1 MVETWD
7 KSNVIEAQWS
17 HYWIFGCSIFALG
30 WGAVNALKVSL
41 SSALPIPQN
50 FGVSYLIL
58 YLPVGQR
65 N

>member
-7 KSNVIEAQWS
+7 SSNVIEAQWS

-41 SSALPIPQN
+41 ASALPLSQN
-50 FGVSYLIL
+50 FSVSYLTRSVS
-58 YLPVGQR
+58 VGQR